1 MRAIRGAVCL
11 QHDDADEMQ
20 DAVGE
25 LLQAILERNA
35 ITPDDVISVLFTSTP
50 DLHCAFPAAAAREV
64 GFTDVPL
71 ICAQEIDVKGALERV
86 VRVMLHVDLDRP
98 RSEIVPVY
106 LRGAEVLRPDTQ
118 S

>member
-1 MRAIRGAVCL
+1 MCL

-71 ICAQEIDVKGALERV
+71 ICAQEIDVKDALERV

-98 RSEIVPVY
+98 RSEIVHVY